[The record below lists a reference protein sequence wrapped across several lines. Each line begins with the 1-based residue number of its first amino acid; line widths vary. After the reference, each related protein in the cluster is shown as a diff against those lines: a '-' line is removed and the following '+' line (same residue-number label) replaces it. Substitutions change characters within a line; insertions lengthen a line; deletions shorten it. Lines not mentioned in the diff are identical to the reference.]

1 MRLLGP
7 SGQVAW
13 RKLSEAAEAAW
24 LEALRSDS
32 MKRLE
37 GIIFPTSPTVLG
49 AIALFAIVAENPD
62 RLPSRRI

>member
-37 GIIFPTSPTVLG
+37 GTSPTVLG